1 MRGRVQSHLTIF
13 NKDWLNSELL
23 NTFFALRALIST
35 KEKPLCSVV
44 IPLSTGHR
52 PKENIFM
59 SLCPQCKRSGQR
71 EGCSDPFIYSSLQ
84 GPRGTGRAEG
94 EVTADH
100 EEPVAAAWAVRA
112 EKGLQPQ
119 APELCRAPLT
129 NIFGEEVVKWRKE
142 GAVGRSLCMEEIG
155 SIRANVL
162 LTYLASKVKFCL
174 HSGQSVCSLLT
185 SIYAL
190 EQSEAPLSVHSRLS
204 RSLFYV
210 ELPVH
215 FLCSILSL
223 RLFHFN

>member
-1 MRGRVQSHLTIF
+1 MRGRVQSHPTIF

-71 EGCSDPFIYSSLQ
+71 EGCSDLFIYSSLQ
-84 GPRGTGRAEG
+84 GLRGAGRAEG

-119 APELCRAPLT
+119 APELCRVPLT

-155 SIRANVL
+155 SSSTRKTAPQGPL
-162 LTYLASKVKFCL
+162 SPPPPTRTAS
-174 HSGQSVCSLLT
+174 SLVW
-185 SIYAL
+185 AL
-190 EQSEAPLSVHSRLS
+190 EPWIHASRD
-204 RSLFYV
+204 
-210 ELPVH
+210 
-215 FLCSILSL
+215 
-223 RLFHFN
+223 